1 MNHRLE
7 RVNITIQKELG
18 PLISTDLND
27 PRLTGIVSVTKVD
40 VAPDLST
47 ANVFVSI
54 VSDDGDPAE
63 TLEALQSAAGH
74 LSRELN
80 SRIKI
85 RRVPRLRFSLDTQLA
100 DGNEL
105 DALIDQALH
114 EDRRLRSRRQTPGE

>member
-1 MNHRLE
+1 LNHRLE

>member
-1 MNHRLE
+1 LNHRLE

-18 PLISTDLND
+18 PLISTDLKD

-40 VAPDLST
+40 VSPDLAT
-47 ANVFVSI
+47 AKVFVSI
-54 VSDDGDPAE
+54 VSDDGDPSP

-100 DGNEL
+100 EGNEL
-105 DALIDQALH
+105 DSLIDKALH
-114 EDRRLRSRRQTPGE
+114 EDRKLRSRRQSTGE

>member
-85 RRVPRLRFSLDTQLA
+85 RRVPRLRFSLDTQLV